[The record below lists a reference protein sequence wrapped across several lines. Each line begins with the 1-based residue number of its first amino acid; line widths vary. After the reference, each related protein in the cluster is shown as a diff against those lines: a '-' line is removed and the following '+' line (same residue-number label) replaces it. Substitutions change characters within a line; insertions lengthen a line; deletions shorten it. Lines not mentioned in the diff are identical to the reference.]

1 MSSPAPGVAASGG
14 APAPTPAAAPTA
26 AAAVDPVDGA
36 PGARARPY
44 RGPVRT
50 IAVAGAKGGVG
61 KSVIAA
67 NLAVAL
73 GRAGRAVLLFDA
85 DLALGDAA
93 RLLGACRRAGGAA
106 AGTAGREA
114 SLADVLAGRARFA
127 DAVVPGPDGVEIIP
141 ATDPDPRLSHLS
153 RFDQASLVALFSEL
167 DTPGDTLV
175 VDTPSGLSDA
185 ALCPAG
191 AAREV
196 LIVTDEEGAALDDA
210 VAQIHALATRYHIRR
225 FRVVANAT
233 RSASHGLDLYGA
245 LASRVDPELDLL
257 LDYAGSVPR
266 DPQLAEAVALGR
278 PVMEA
283 FPRSASALAF
293 ARLAA
298 RAARWPRPST
308 PAGHIEFFVERLVQA
323 AGPHLARAT
332 TA

>member
-14 APAPTPAAAPTA
+14 APIAAAP
-26 AAAVDPVDGA
+26 AVDPVDGA
-36 PGARARPY
+36 PGACARPY

-93 RLLGACRRAGGAA
+93 RLLGACRGR
-106 AGTAGREA
+106 GREA

-127 DAVVPGPDGVEIIP
+127 EAVVAGPAGVEIIP

-153 RFDQASLVALFSEL
+153 RLDQASLVALFSEL
-167 DTPGDTLV
+167 DTPADTLV

-196 LIVTDEEGAALDDA
+196 LIVTDEEGGSLDDA
-210 VAQIHALATRYHIRR
+210 VAQIHALASRYRTRR

-245 LASRVDPELDLL
+245 LASRVDAELDLL

-266 DPQLAEAVALGR
+266 DPQLAEAVARGR

-323 AGPHLARAT
+323 AGPHLVRAT

>member
-14 APAPTPAAAPTA
+14 APVAAAPT
-26 AAAVDPVDGA
+26 VDPVDGA
-36 PGARARPY
+36 PGACARPY

-93 RLLGACRRAGGAA
+93 RLLGACRGR
-106 AGTAGREA
+106 GREA

-127 DAVVPGPDGVEIIP
+127 EAVVPGPHGVEIIP

-167 DTPGDTLV
+167 DTPADTLV

-185 ALCPAG
+185 SLCPAG

-196 LIVTDEEGAALDDA
+196 LIVTDEEGGSLDDA
-210 VAQIHALATRYHIRR
+210 VAQIHALASRYRTRR

-245 LASRVDPELDLL
+245 LASRVDAELDLL

-266 DPQLAEAVALGR
+266 DAQLAEAVARGR

-323 AGPHLARAT
+323 AGPHLVRAT